1 MSKRTLVT
9 VLVGLNL
16 FLLALLMLSAYSLP
30 AARAQ
35 AAGGGANYLLLTGEA
50 QKDTDVL
57 YLFDL
62 RNRNLL
68 VIEGRRVGQGA
79 RLVLRDARNLAADL
93 RR

>member
-9 VLVGLNL
+9 ALVGLNL
-16 FLLALLMLSAYSLP
+16 FLLALLMISAYSLP

-35 AAGGGANYLLLTGEA
+35 AAGGGANYILLTGET

-62 RNRNLL
+62 RNRNML
-68 VIEGRRVGQGA
+68 VIEGRRAGQSA
-79 RLVLRDARNLAADL
+79 RLVFRDARNLAADL

>member
-9 VLVGLNL
+9 ALVGLNL

-35 AAGGGANYLLLTGEA
+35 AAGGGSNYILVTAEA

-62 RNRNLL
+62 RNRNML
-68 VIEGRRVGQGA
+68 VVEGRRVGQGA
-79 RLVLRDARNLAADL
+79 RLVLRDARNLANDL